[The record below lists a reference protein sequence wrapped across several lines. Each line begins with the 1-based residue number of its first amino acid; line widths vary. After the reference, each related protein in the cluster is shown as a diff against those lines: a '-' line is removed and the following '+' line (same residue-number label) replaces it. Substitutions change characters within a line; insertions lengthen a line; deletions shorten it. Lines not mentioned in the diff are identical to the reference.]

1 MEDFQDLMGGKK
13 NVLSETNKQQL
24 QEFEKMQ
31 KDLRAKQKPKP
42 NQEDEDFDDEL
53 QD

>member
-1 MEDFQDLMGGKK
+1 LPPKQTKQEKKQTTGGINMEDFQDLMGGKK

-31 KDLRAKQKPKP
+31 KDLRAK
-42 NQEDEDFDDEL
+42 
-53 QD
+53 